1 CKMWTSR
8 MVLDLVVFWRNQLD
22 QSTPCVSTK
31 LNKKGIIWGF
41 PRSEPNPRAKTSIL
55 SLGVSDETQSPN
67 NEGVCDYMRGM

>member
-22 QSTPCVSTK
+22 QSTPCVSTE

-41 PRSEPNPRAKTSIL
+41 PRIRRYVRHQEKEEKQEQAQLTL
-55 SLGVSDETQSPN
+55 E
-67 NEGVCDYMRGM
+67 

>member
-22 QSTPCVSTK
+22 QSTPCVSTE

-41 PRSEPNPRAKTSIL
+41 PRLSPSGQLELFKFIPDEFVPLCTPRL
-55 SLGVSDETQSPN
+55 S
-67 NEGVCDYMRGM
+67 MRR

>member
-22 QSTPCVSTK
+22 QSTPCVSTE

-41 PRSEPNPRAKTSIL
+41 P
-55 SLGVSDETQSPN
+55 SLGLYHAGSPVGLKFN
-67 NEGVCDYMRGM
+67 GCGADR